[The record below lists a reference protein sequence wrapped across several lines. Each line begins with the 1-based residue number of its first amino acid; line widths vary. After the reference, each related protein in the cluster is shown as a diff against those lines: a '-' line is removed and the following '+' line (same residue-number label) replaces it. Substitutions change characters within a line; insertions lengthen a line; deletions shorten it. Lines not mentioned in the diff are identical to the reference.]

1 MGTKVLIEMQQQ
13 LRHAMSS
20 SGNTPTS
27 AKKLEDTMDIYNSI
41 FLVFEDITYN
51 ARPWILSKRKAEL
64 LKNVSGEF
72 RAGELTAIMG
82 LSGAGKSTLMDVL
95 AGFTTAGVTGNI
107 MVNSK
112 ARNVNEFRRLSAYI
126 MQNDNLQPL
135 LTVQEA
141 MNIAAELKLTA
152 SHQER
157 KQKLVYGRTGTQGH
171 WGADPLTPLE
181 NLIVCFLL
189 LNLIYLIDQI
199 LVTMNLDSC
208 RHTRTG
214 QLSGGERK
222 RLAIA
227 LELINSP
234 PIMFLD
240 EPTSGLDSVTS
251 KYCIT
256 LLKQLTKAGQTVI
269 CSIHQPSASLLN
281 MIDHLY
287 VVADGNCVY
296 SGSTQNLVPYLSS
309 LGLQCPT
316 HYNPADYRKYV
327 PELVNA
333 IENGKNNAWRSTSNV
348 TNVNHQEE
356 VIALNVTASFQA
368 LRQRSPM
375 EIEHVHSK
383 HKGSGDYAASFWK
396 QLVILLKRNAIR
408 LSRDK
413 VLTFT
418 RLSMHFIIALLVGV
432 LYFKVVPSELP
443 IIMREHF
450 NRWYK
455 LHSFYL
461 ANKLADIPIQF
472 VAISLYILIVYY
484 MSDQLL
490 ELQRFCLYTL
500 MCFAV
505 SMVAQTFGLLIGT
518 GMKIQVTEIAESLN
532 LTNCL
537 DTLVENLS
545 GGERK
550 RLSIGIEIITKPSVL
565 LFDEPTSGLDSTS
578 SNQVIGLLHKIAK
591 GGCTVACAI
600 HQPSS
605 RMISQFDDLLV
616 LHNGTSFYYGPWD
629 DVFCTFSDAGYT
641 CPQFY
646 NISEFVLEVITGE
659 RSGDLNNLYK
669 ISRDKYSKSKKHL
682 QYSIMGT
689 EDTVAPKLNNITSKS
704 GQTVWQEQKILFLK
718 AIICIKR
725 DNTLTKLRFAAHV
738 IVAFL
743 LGIVFYDSGNNAIPV
758 EAAVFLREYLSNW
771 YRLRSYFSVKVFSDL
786 PLQILAPTVFITITY
801 YMTGQPMEHNRF
813 FRTWLICILT
823 TILGQS
829 SGMLIGVAFNTHLGT
844 FLIPAINM
852 PMILFAGFFLKFSEV
867 TPYLQP
873 LCAVSFFRYAFEGI
887 LQAIYDGNRERLQ
900 CYEIYC
906 HVRLPKK
913 ILEGMDMPAVSFC
926 TTVISL
932 CIWILCLQLLTYLI
946 LKWKARNTKR

>member
-13 LRHAMSS
+13 LRQVVSRSDTA
-20 SGNTPTS
+20 PTS
-27 AKKLEDTMDIYNSI
+27 TKKLEDLMDIHNSI
-41 FLVFEDITYN
+41 FLVFEDITYS
-51 ARPWILSKRKAEL
+51 ARPWILSRRKTEL

-95 AGFTTAGVTGNI
+95 TGFTTAGVTGNI

-112 ARNVNEFRRLSAYI
+112 TRNLNEFRRLSAYI

-141 MNIAAELKLTA
+141 MNVAAELKLTT
-152 SHQER
+152 SHQQK
-157 KQKLVYGRTGTQGH
+157 KQK
-171 WGADPLTPLE
+171 
-181 NLIVCFLL
+181 
-189 LNLIYLIDQI
+189 IDQI
-199 LVTMNLDSC
+199 LVTMSLDTC

-234 PIMFLD
+234 PILFLD

-256 LLKQLTKAGQTVI
+256 LLKQLAKAGQTVI

-316 HYNPADYRKYV
+316 HYNPADYLMEICNGDYGKYV
-327 PELVNA
+327 PEMINA

-368 LRQRSPM
+368 LRQRSPV
-375 EIEHVHSK
+375 EIQHVHTR
-383 HKGSGDYAASFWK
+383 HKGSPDYATNFWK
-396 QLVILLKRNAIR
+396 QLIILLKRNAIR

-418 RLSMHFIIALLVGV
+418 RLSMHFIIALIVGV
-432 LYFKVVPSELP
+432 IYFKVGQDAVYVLDNFNLLFFNIMFLMFSAFSATVTTFPSELP

-472 VAISLYILIVYY
+472 TAISLYILIVYY

-505 SMVAQTFGLLIGT
+505 SIVAQTFGLLIGT
-518 GMKIQVTEIAESLN
+518 GMKVQHGMIFGPLTILPFLIFSGFFVQFRDAHPYLRWLFHLSFLKYGFEGVMIA
-532 LTNCL
+532 
-537 DTLVENLS
+537 
-545 GGERK
+545 
-550 RLSIGIEIITKPSVL
+550 I
-565 LFDEPTSGLDSTS
+565 
-578 SNQVIGLLHKIAK
+578 
-591 GGCTVACAI
+591 
-600 HQPSS
+600 
-605 RMISQFDDLLV
+605 
-616 LHNGTSFYYGPWD
+616 YGYD
-629 DVFCTFSDAGYT
+629 
-641 CPQFY
+641 
-646 NISEFVLEVITGE
+646 
-659 RSGDLNNLYK
+659 R
-669 ISRDKYSKSKKHL
+669 
-682 QYSIMGT
+682 
-689 EDTVAPKLNNITSKS
+689 PKLSCS
-704 GQTVWQEQKILFLK
+704 DVYCHF
-718 AIICIKR
+718 
-725 DNTLTKLRFAAHV
+725 
-738 IVAFL
+738 
-743 LGIVFYDSGNNAIPV
+743 AIP
-758 EAAVFLREYLSNW
+758 ETLLNAVDMKQANYWFCLIVLIALYVML
-771 YRLRSYFSVKVFSDL
+771 D
-786 PLQILAPTVFITITY
+786 IGTY
-801 YMTGQPMEHNRF
+801 T
-813 FRTWLICILT
+813 L
-823 TILGQS
+823 
-829 SGMLIGVAFNTHLGT
+829 
-844 FLIPAINM
+844 
-852 PMILFAGFFLKFSEV
+852 LK
-867 TPYLQP
+867 L
-873 LCAVSFFRYAFEGI
+873 
-887 LQAIYDGNRERLQ
+887 
-900 CYEIYC
+900 
-906 HVRLPKK
+906 K
-913 ILEGMDMPAVSFC
+913 LE
-926 TTVISL
+926 
-932 CIWILCLQLLTYLI
+932 
-946 LKWKARNTKR
+946 KRV